1 MVCKLSELYFKE
13 GSLMDD
19 AKFPVKFPQKAGVKP
34 EPDGKV
40 TSAVTSEKV
49 SKSRLEH
56 ELAFLFGAEIL
67 QGSKGMS
74 IGEMFLQAEH
84 IDESVNRLQAV
95 SYTHLD
101 VYKRQ
106 G

>member
-1 MVCKLSELYFKE
+1 
-13 GSLMDD
+13 MDD

-84 IDESVNRLQAV
+84 IDESVNRLQAMANLL
-95 SYTHLD
+95 SL
-101 VYKRQ
+101 
-106 G
+106 